1 MKESAQA
8 SPSHSGR
15 VVLLVGNF
23 LFRYRNAVFP
33 IVFAPLLILSPPRP
47 FGGDWRIDVWSDLAG
62 LAIAASGQLLRI
74 LVIGLAYIRRGG
86 KEGRI
91 YADSLVQT
99 GLFAHS
105 RNPLYLGNMLMIGGL
120 LLVHGNP
127 IAVAIA
133 APLLLSAYLSITAA
147 EEHFLAERF
156 GEAYL
161 DYCRRV
167 PRFFPRLTGLSTTVR
182 GMSFNW
188 RKVIRKE
195 YGTLYVTIS
204 LALALLAREIVLQ
217 EGGFHRTRALDGLAA
232 AWLAATLG
240 YAVARILK
248 KRKLLGTD

>member
-1 MKESAQA
+1 M
-8 SPSHSGR
+8 
-15 VVLLVGNF
+15 
-23 LFRYRNAVFP
+23 
-33 IVFAPLLILSPPRP
+33 
-47 FGGDWRIDVWSDLAG
+47 
-62 LAIAASGQLLRI
+62 

-120 LLVHGNP
+120 LLVLGNP
-127 IAVAIA
+127 IAAAIS
-133 APLLLSAYLSITAA
+133 APLLLGAYLSITAA

-156 GEAYL
+156 GHTYL
-161 DYCRRV
+161 NYCRRV
-167 PRFFPRLTGLSTTVR
+167 PRFFPRLTGLWTTIR

-188 RKVIRKE
+188 RMVIRKE
-195 YGTLYVTIS
+195 YGTLYVTIT
-204 LALALLAREIVLQ
+204 LALAMLAREMVL
-217 EGGFHRTRALDGLAA
+217 EGGGFHRTRALDRLVA
-232 AWLAATLG
+232 AWLASTLL